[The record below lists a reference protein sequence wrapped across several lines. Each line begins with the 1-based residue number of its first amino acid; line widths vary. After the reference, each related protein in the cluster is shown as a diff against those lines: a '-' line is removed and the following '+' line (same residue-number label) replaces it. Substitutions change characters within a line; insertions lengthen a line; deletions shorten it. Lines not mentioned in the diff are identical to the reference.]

1 MNGAEVMFFICSLFS
16 APSSPSS
23 LQHVLSLRPP
33 HPFQSLPLS
42 TTTHPLGAA
51 TWHAME
57 LNRDEGEVVVRRA
70 LQESKIV
77 CFYFCHLRFTT
88 GSSTLRRRR
97 QRVALPWQWSVA
109 LTNLQ
114 DVPLNVALV
123 AKSFGALGE
132 EWQAWNGGSQSIVF
146 IIWLALLRLVAAW
159 LALDSLW
166 INFTVV
172 MAARRPP
179 LQPTKKWLSEP
190 LLKAPIHSKRN

>member
-1 MNGAEVMFFICSLFS
+1 MANKQNFVSTLSEVANFCPAALNDTASGRGGEGLNGAEVMFFICSLFS
-16 APSSPSS
+16 ASSSPSS
-23 LQHVLSLRPP
+23 LLHVLSLRPP

-42 TTTHPLGAA
+42 TTTHPPGAA

-123 AKSFGALGE
+123 EK
-132 EWQAWNGGSQSIVF
+132 V
-146 IIWLALLRLVAAW
+146 LAR
-159 LALDSLW
+159 
-166 INFTVV
+166 
-172 MAARRPP
+172 
-179 LQPTKKWLSEP
+179 
-190 LLKAPIHSKRN
+190 